1 MAGDVTIFDQ
11 DLRAMDPD
19 RITEAKA
26 DYTIADGKV
35 VWDRAGATSARAAE
49 VPA

>member
-1 MAGDVTIFDQ
+1 MVGDVTIFDQ

-26 DYTIADGKV
+26 DFTVADGEV
-35 VWDRAGATSARAAE
+35 VWDRAASA
-49 VPA
+49 

>member
-1 MAGDVTIFDQ
+1 MVGDVTIFDR

-19 RITEAKA
+19 QIITAKA
-26 DYTIADGKV
+26 DFTIAEGEV
-35 VWDRAGATSARAAE
+35 VWDRANDPVG